1 MNSDRH
7 AYDVLSA
14 LILAWSLM
22 VSWNQLVAFSHGL
35 IGRVIGVCMIIVV
48 AIVYIITHHY
58 FFTTLS
64 NVDIHIV
71 SPPLIS
77 IILSIAIIVFGSM
90 LSIWVSRR
98 RESKAF
104 AKLYLWLIKVGEA
117 KTQSIESHPSYLKR
131 F

>member
-117 KTQSIESHPSYLKR
+117 KPNL
-131 F
+131 

>member
-1 MNSDRH
+1 
-7 AYDVLSA
+7 
-14 LILAWSLM
+14 
-22 VSWNQLVAFSHGL
+22 
-35 IGRVIGVCMIIVV
+35 MIIVV

-98 RESKAF
+98 RESRH
-104 AKLYLWLIKVGEA
+104 LR
-117 KTQSIESHPSYLKR
+117 SYTCGLLK
-131 F
+131 